1 MFKPEQKLSRL
12 VPPRHEIAAYIIA
25 GLLGIKN
32 VPRDSFQSF
41 KAKDFFALANK
52 DYKMKNFMDQ
62 RGKELDVIQG
72 NLQGSIQVFVPN
84 LVYPKIDGLGLDK
97 KPGIKKWMPYL
108 KAKSKIPVDKVYLI
122 QQMSNMIIFD
132 FVIGNQDRWS
142 GGNLVAKR
150 NGNQLDLVFI
160 DHAMSFGTTKEGHGI
175 AKDTFLELQYFS
187 RSLLGKLKSLTQ
199 TQLDTALEKYRGS
212 YEFLVDKRRREALLS
227 RAAYVVR
234 RVEQMKDKRLF

>member
-1 MFKPEQKLSRL
+1 MILPLPTFSKTLNIDKLFLKFIFRSRHEIFFLSFLFLFLLVVKIHKMSFQKAKISLLKLQEIMVEELFHLNLVSKMVAKGLFKPEQKLSRL

-132 FVIGNQDRWS
+132 FVIEIKIVGQEATLLQRE
-142 GGNLVAKR
+142 
-150 NGNQLDLVFI
+150 
-160 DHAMSFGTTKEGHGI
+160 MGI
-175 AKDTFLELQYFS
+175 N
-187 RSLLGKLKSLTQ
+187 
-199 TQLDTALEKYRGS
+199 
-212 YEFLVDKRRREALLS
+212 
-227 RAAYVVR
+227 
-234 RVEQMKDKRLF
+234 